1 MDKRDEIAGKELD
14 GVESQTLN
22 VQYLN
27 KIESVF
33 KTMQYSRHHDCLI
46 RLMCEIGAHNND
58 DDSDDGSDD
67 NHLYS
72 SFRRNVIKLF
82 RY

>member
-1 MDKRDEIAGKELD
+1 LDIGDEIAGKELD
-14 GVESQTLN
+14 SAESQTVS

-46 RLMCEIGAHNND
+46 RLMCEIGAHRKD
-58 DDSDDGSDD
+58 F
-67 NHLYS
+67 YT
-72 SFRRNVIKLF
+72 SFGRNVKKLF